1 MKIAEIL
8 EIEKDNTNKINLIH
22 EGIFWRCYEISSY
35 LFVKYVKE
43 YKIIKKFI
51 KSINDYI
58 VYCGFPDNVIDDIL
72 SMVKNNDIINE
83 ENKKII
89 LIDKEVIKDDYIIWK
104 YNIQEIHETKYNEQK
119 INEIKIDSISVDYNK
134 IINAIINY
142 DIANSTPIECQN
154 FLLKLKMQ
162 IKNGSIY

>member
-1 MKIAEIL
+1 
-8 EIEKDNTNKINLIH
+8 
-22 EGIFWRCYEISSY
+22 
-35 LFVKYVKE
+35 
-43 YKIIKKFI
+43 
-51 KSINDYI
+51 
-58 VYCGFPDNVIDDIL
+58 
-72 SMVKNNDIINE
+72 MVKNNDIINE

-104 YNIQEIHETKYNEQK
+104 DNIQEIYETKYNEQK
-119 INEIKIDSISVDYNK
+119 INEIKIDRISIDYNK